1 MKFAICNETYEGW
14 SFEDQLASAAELG
27 YDGMEVAPFTLAK
40 GAFDIDADRRK
51 ELREQADAKGIH
63 LTGLHWLM
71 LGPDGLYLTSPD
83 EKTRKFTIDYLHEL
97 IRLCADIGGKTLV
110 FGSPAQRNLL
120 EGVSFDQA
128 WEYAK
133 TAFGSA
139 ADVAG
144 EKDVYLL
151 MESLPAPEC
160 NFIQTLDDAMKMV
173 DEVGHPNFQMM
184 VDVKS
189 MSAEGKP
196 LDEMILGVGDKLKY
210 VHANDAN
217 RRGPGFGDTDFRPVL
232 GALAQMGYEG
242 YVSVEV
248 FDYSPDP
255 VTIAR
260 ESLNHL
266 KTVLNEIQ
274 GSN

>member
-14 SFEDQLASAAELG
+14 SFEDQLASVAELG

-40 GAFDIDADRRK
+40 SAYDISTARRR
-51 ELREQADAKGIH
+51 ELREQADAKGIQ

-71 LGPDGLYLTSPD
+71 LGPKGLYLTSPD
-83 EKTRKFTIDYLHEL
+83 EKTREFTIDYLNEL
-97 IRLCADIGGKTLV
+97 VRLCADLGAKTLV

-120 EGVSFDQA
+120 EGVSFGQA

-133 TAFGSA
+133 TAFGRA
-139 ADVAG
+139 AVTAG

-173 DEVGHPNFQMM
+173 NDVGHPNFQMM

-217 RRGPGFGDTDFRPVL
+217 RRGPGFGKTDFRPVL
-232 GALAQMGYEG
+232 GALAQMGYDG

-266 KTVLNEIQ
+266 RTILNEIQ